1 MADNYTIYLVNQS
14 TTTQLFWCFLQQP
27 VELAGQP
34 GVFANSAASLAVASN
49 SPAQNFFTI
58 PAQFVV
64 GAGASNNAVGLNVKV
79 TSSITLNAGLT
90 DQYSAVYA
98 NVPPNLGPTLT
109 QSGTGASPTQIS
121 IASNG
126 FNQGSNES
134 QGWFSNMSFGVNT
147 AAGFMG
153 MTWSPSPAQ
162 TTTLTPTLS
171 FYVAVGSYSANTL
184 AEYTTFSNTAA
195 QLTTPGSFYLNAAT
209 VTYTSTGTWTIT
221 PGKPSAQVMRASID
235 SLAEAHRFLTQAHSD
250 LITLVGESASQSRYL
265 LADKSQTDKVVS
277 VTWDS
282 KAAKREREAE
292 AALTFLTG
300 TLTVATALAAA
311 FAYFTLSGV
320 TFNITSAPV
329 NGTTIN
335 FTYSGNQSAAAIQAL
350 LTAGAQIFLG
360 A

>member
-1 MADNYTIYLVNQS
+1 MADNYTIYLVNKS
-14 TTTQLFWCFLQQP
+14 ATTQLFWCFLQQP

-34 GVFANSAASLAVASN
+34 GVFANSAASLAVPSN

-79 TSSITLNAGLT
+79 TSAITLDADLT

-98 NVPPNLGPTLT
+98 NVPPNMGPTLT
-109 QSGTGASPTQIS
+109 LSGTEASPTQIS
-121 IASNG
+121 IQSNG
-126 FNQGSNES
+126 FNQGGNEN

-171 FYVAVGSYSANTL
+171 FYVAVGSYGVNTL
-184 AEYTTFSNTAA
+184 AGYTAISNTSAK
-195 QLTTPGSFYLNAAT
+195 LTTPGSFSLNAAT
-209 VTYTSTGTWTIT
+209 VTYTATGGWQVT
-221 PGKPSAQVMRASID
+221 PGKSTQFAGASID
-235 SLAEAHRFLTQAHSD
+235 SLADAHRFLTQAHSD
-250 LITLVGESASQSRYL
+250 LITLVGESAAQSRYL

-277 VTWDS
+277 VTWDT
-282 KAAKREREAE
+282 KAAKREAE
-292 AALTFLTG
+292 AAQTFLVG

-320 TFNITSAPV
+320 TFQITSAPV
-329 NGTTIN
+329 NGTTVN

-350 LTAGAQIFLG
+350 LKAGAEIFLG

>member
-1 MADNYTIYLVNQS
+1 MADNYTIYLVNRS
-14 TTTQLFWCFLQQP
+14 STTQLFWCFLQQP

-34 GVFANSAASLAVASN
+34 GVFANSAASLAVPSN

-79 TSSITLNAGLT
+79 TSAITLDAQLT
-90 DQYSAVYA
+90 EQYKAVYA
-98 NVPPNLGPTLT
+98 NVPPNMGPTLT
-109 QSGTGASPTQIS
+109 LSGTDASPTQIS
-121 IASNG
+121 IAANG
-126 FNQGSNES
+126 FNQGSNEN

-147 AAGFMG
+147 ASGFMG

-171 FYVAVGSYSANTL
+171 FYVAVGSYGANTL
-184 AEYTTFSNTAA
+184 AGYTAISNTSAK
-195 QLTTPGSFYLNAAT
+195 LTTPGSFSLNAAT
-209 VTYTSTGTWTIT
+209 VTYTVTGGWQVT
-221 PGKPSAQVMRASID
+221 PGKPAKFAGASID
-235 SLAEAHRFLTQAHSD
+235 SLADAHRFLTQAHSD
-250 LITLVGESASQSRYL
+250 LITLAGESAAQSRYL

-277 VTWDS
+277 VTWDT
-282 KAAKREREAE
+282 KAAKRDAE
-292 AALTFLTG
+292 AAQTFLVG
-300 TLTVATALAAA
+300 TLTVGTALAAA

-320 TFNITSAPV
+320 TFQITSAPV
-329 NGTTIN
+329 NGTTVN

-350 LTAGAQIFLG
+350 LKAGVEIFLG